1 MSAKPDTVREW
12 LATIQREV
20 RDTDLQPD
28 RGAALLMQASALI
41 GNCNDEIRAADLAYA
56 EHLLWQLDNN
66 EKANR
71 AKIRA
76 EVSQEYQR
84 KREAR
89 DTKELAIELIRALK
103 YFMRG
108 KADERQYAGHQP

>member
-1 MSAKPDTVREW
+1 MNAKPDTVREW
-12 LATIQREV
+12 IATIQREV

-28 RGAALLMQASALI
+28 RAAALLMQATSLI
-41 GNCNDEIRAADLAYA
+41 GNCNDEIREADVAYA
-56 EHLLWQLDNN
+56 QRLLVELRYS

-71 AKIRA
+71 AKIQA
-76 EVSQEYQR
+76 EVSPEYQR

-103 YFMRG
+103 YFLRG
-108 KADERQYAGHQP
+108 KAEERQYAGHQP